1 MNKKKKMSIGR
12 IATIIGLAVL
22 AIVIAVLVINVI
34 RGKNGQT
41 NITDGMVGQ
50 DTASEDEDVIPYGDE
65 ESASYDFTG
74 DYFDMATQKGTMTIT
89 RDGSAYAIN
98 ITYSESDDSVAIWK
112 MTAAYDKN
120 RRALTYHDC
129 TRTDFIAGSS
139 DFSSDSSAGGD
150 KYTDGSGFL
159 YLSSGSVF
167 WVDDKEDMG
176 TGLLFQKTDEIGQNN
191 DQTAAPTTEG
201 SEAATGTEKTT
212 EEPTATGT
220 EETIEEPAATETEET
235 GEAQ

>member
-1 MNKKKKMSIGR
+1 MNKKKKMSTGK
-12 IATIIGLAVL
+12 IATIIGFVVLAVV
-22 AIVIAVLVINVI
+22 IVILVINVI
-34 RGKNGQT
+34 RGKNGQP
-41 NITDGMVGQ
+41 NITDGMSGQ
-50 DTASEDEDVIPYGDE
+50 DAAAEDEDVIPYGDE

-139 DFSSDSSAGGD
+139 SDSSSGGD

-191 DQTAAPTTEG
+191 DQTASPATDN
-201 SEAATGTEKTT
+201 SEAATGTGETT
-212 EEPTATGT
+212 EEPAATGT
-220 EETIEEPAATETEET
+220 EETTEEPAATETDET

>member
-1 MNKKKKMSIGR
+1 MNKKKKMSTGR
-12 IATIIGLAVL
+12 IATIIGLVVL
-22 AIVIAVLVINVI
+22 AVVIAILVINVI

-41 NITDGMVGQ
+41 NITDGMAGQ
-50 DTASEDEDVIPYGDE
+50 DTAAADEDVIPYGDE

-120 RRALTYHDC
+120 RRALTYRDC
-129 TRTDFIAGSS
+129 TRTDFIAG
-139 DFSSDSSAGGD
+139 SSDSSAGGD

-176 TGLLFQKTDEIGQNN
+176 TGLLFQKTDEIGQENA
-191 DQTAAPTTEG
+191 QSTAPAAEG
-201 SEAATGTEKTT
+201 SEEATGTGETT
-212 EEPTATGT
+212 EEPAAAET
-220 EETIEEPAATETEET
+220 ETTTEEPAATETETT